1 MRLGEIKEYFT
12 SISAI
17 SSVHEVGRDL
27 QGVLSISVVFSTVHE
42 VGREQGVLSISAISS
57 VHEVGRDQGVLSI
70 SAIRS
75 VHEVGKYLVSVPSV
89 VYMRLGEI
97 KST

>member
-17 SSVHEVGRDL
+17 SSVHEVGRD